1 MLTVNGHAK
10 RLCNGLTRR
19 DLIKVGG
26 MGLAGATVPSLAR
39 PSGALAGNASRPG
52 VGKAKNVICLFLY
65 GSHSQLETFDPKPD
79 APEGIRGEMGV
90 IPTNLPG
97 VFVNELMPHT
107 AKIMDRL
114 TVIRSVTHQYPVH
127 GVAYAMT
134 GNPRVTLP
142 MELNP
147 HDPDHWPYLGSL
159 VDYLDAREN
168 PGVIPPMPR
177 NMGLPWAFSSQR
189 VGEVAR
195 AGPYGGFLG
204 STYDPTWTEFVGEGT
219 KKARKT
225 LTDKVWND
233 YEFYRGVTPESR
245 LRLPGMN
252 EAAANEM
259 ALDRLDRRR
268 SLLNQIEQ
276 VRRGES
282 TDWLKGVDR
291 ERAQAYRLLDSP
303 KFRQAFDIDQEP
315 AAVRE
320 SYGMSL
326 FGQSALTARRLIEAG
341 GRFVSVFWDE
351 FGLAGTGWDT
361 HWDHFPRMKD
371 ELLPGLDMAFSG
383 LIGDLDRRG
392 MLDETLVL
400 LMSEHGRT
408 PKIATNVSGGGRDH
422 WSRCYSLVMAGA
434 GIKRGHIVGKS
445 DRIAGDVV
453 DNPVSPKDILATT
466 LHLLGYD
473 HTETIQD
480 RQQRPMPLVAE
491 SRILTEVLS

>member
-1 MLTVNGHAK
+1 MLTVNGHLK
-10 RLCNGLTRR
+10 RLCNGMSRR
-19 DLIKVGG
+19 DLIKVAGTG
-26 MGLAGATVPSLAR
+26 FAAANLPSSSWADSASKKADKRTLAPR
-39 PSGALAGNASRPG
+39 
-52 VGKAKNVICLFLY
+52 AKNVICLFLY
-65 GSHSQLETFDPKPD
+65 GSHSQIETFDPKPE
-79 APEGIRGEMGV
+79 APEGIRGELGT
-90 IPTNLPG
+90 IPTNVPG

-189 VGEVAR
+189 IGEVAR

-204 STYDPTWTEFVGEGT
+204 SSFDPTWTEFVGGGT

-233 YEFYRGVTPESR
+233 YEFYRGITPGSR
-245 LRLPGMN
+245 LRLPGIN
-252 EAAANEM
+252 ESAGLEM
-259 ALDRLDRRR
+259 DRLDRRK
-268 SLLNQIEQ
+268 SLLEQ
-276 VRRGES
+276 AEQLRRGES
-282 TDWLKGVDR
+282 ADFSGGTDR

-303 KFRQAFDIDQEP
+303 KFRQAFDLDQESM
-315 AAVRE
+315 AVRE
-320 SYGMSL
+320 SYGMTL
-326 FGQSALTARRLIEAG
+326 FGQSTLTARRLIEAG

-371 ELLPGLDMAFSG
+371 ELLPGLDMALSG
-383 LIGDLDRRG
+383 LVSDLDRRG

-400 LMSEHGRT
+400 VLSEHGRT
-408 PKIATNVSGGGRDH
+408 PKIATSVAGGGRDH
-422 WSRCYSLVMAGA
+422 WSRCYSVVMAG
-434 GIKRGHIVGKS
+434 GGVKRGHVVGKS

-466 LHLLGYD
+466 LHLLGHD
-473 HTETIQD
+473 HTDLIHD
-480 RQQRPMPLVAE
+480 RQARPMPLVADA
-491 SRILTEVLS
+491 RVLDEVLI

>member
-1 MLTVNGHAK
+1 MLTVNGHVK
-10 RLCNGLTRR
+10 RLCNGLSRR
-19 DLIKVGG
+19 DLIKISGSGLVASGISPWVRADSGG
-26 MGLAGATVPSLAR
+26 NSNAR
-39 PSGALAGNASRPG
+39 APR
-52 VGKAKNVICLFLY
+52 AKNVICLFLY

-79 APEGIRGEMGV
+79 AAEGIRGEMGV
-90 IPTNLPG
+90 IPTNVPG
-97 VFVNELMPHT
+97 VFINELMPNT

-114 TVIRSVTHQYPVH
+114 TVIRSVTHLYPVH

-159 VDYLDAREN
+159 VDYLDARDN
-168 PGVIPPMPR
+168 PGAIPPMPR
-177 NMGLPWAFSSQR
+177 NMGLPFAFSSQR
-189 VGEVAR
+189 IGEVAR

-204 STYDPTWTEFVGEGT
+204 SAYDPTWTEFVGGGT

-225 LTDKVWND
+225 LTDKVWED

-252 EAAANEM
+252 EAANNQM
-259 ALDRLDRRR
+259 ALERLDRRK
-268 SLLNQIEQ
+268 SLLEQ
-276 VRRGES
+276 VEQLRRGES
-282 TDWLKGVDR
+282 SDSSASVDR

-303 KFRQAFDIDQEP
+303 KFRQAFDLDQEP
-315 AAVRE
+315 MAVRE

-326 FGQSALTARRLIEAG
+326 FGQSTLTARRLIEAG

-361 HWDHFPRMKD
+361 HWDHFPRMKN
-371 ELLPGLDMAFSG
+371 ELLPGLDLALSG

-392 MLDETLVL
+392 MLDDTLVL
-400 LMSEHGRT
+400 LLSEHGRT
-408 PKIATNVSGGGRDH
+408 PKIATNVAGGGRDH
-422 WSRCYSLVMAGA
+422 WSRCYSVVMAGA
-434 GIKRGHIVGKS
+434 GIKRGHIIGKS
-445 DRIAGDVV
+445 DKIAGDVV

-466 LHLLGYD
+466 LNLLGYD
-473 HTETIQD
+473 HEELVYD
-480 RQQRPMPLVAE
+480 RQRRPLPLVAE
-491 SRILTEVLS
+491 ARVLTEALS